1 MAILVAYDG
10 SEPAKA
16 AVEYALEEHSDRE
29 IVLLRVVDVASGATE
44 AGFNLAQEK
53 LRELRHE
60 VREEISDEVLDQLEE
75 SGVEFET
82 EVVFGDPAREIVD
95 YATES
100 EIEGIVI
107 GSHGRKGVSR
117 MFLGSVAEKVV
128 RRAPI
133 PVTVVP

>member
-10 SEPAKA
+10 SEPASE
-16 AVEYALEEHSDRE
+16 AVEYAISEHSEKE
-29 IVLLRVVDVASGATE
+29 IILLRVVDVASGATE

-53 LRELRHE
+53 LRELRNE
-60 VREEISDEVLDQLEE
+60 VQEEISDEVLDRLEE
-75 SGVEFET
+75 SGVEFDT
-82 EVVFGDPAREIVD
+82 EVVFGDPAREIVS
-95 YATES
+95 YAEENGS
-100 EIEGIVI
+100 DGIII
-107 GSHGRKGVSR
+107 GSHGRKGVTR

>member
-10 SEPAKA
+10 SEPASE
-16 AVEYALEEHSDRE
+16 AVEYAISEHADKE
-29 IVLLRVVDVASGATE
+29 IILLRVVDVASGATE

-53 LRELRHE
+53 LRELRNE
-60 VREEISDEVLDQLEE
+60 VQEEISDEVLDRLEE
-75 SGVEFET
+75 SGVEFDT
-82 EVVFGDPAREIVD
+82 EVVFGDPAREIVS
-95 YATES
+95 YAE
-100 EIEGIVI
+100 ENGIEGSVV
-107 GSHGRKGVSR
+107 GSHGRKGVTR

>member
-10 SEPAKA
+10 SEPARD
-16 AVEYALEEHSDRE
+16 AVEYAIEEHAEKE

-53 LRELRHE
+53 LRDLRNDVH
-60 VREEISDEVLDQLEE
+60 EEISDDVLDMLEAA
-75 SGVEFET
+75 GVEFTT
-82 EVVFGDPAREIVD
+82 EVVFGDPAREIVA
-95 YATES
+95 YAE
-100 EIEGIVI
+100 ENGIEGILV

-128 RRAPI
+128 RRAPV